1 MSNARYSSG
10 ISNDKGN
17 KPTNTDLVA
26 FLFKECCVRD
36 CNTKS
41 HHSYHICFEIWL
53 NKSSCMNV
61 QELNCARP
69 SFNKNWR
76 LLRIARTNAYF
87 YTKKGK
93 QQQDSK
99 DFNYET
105 TSCKLAA
112 CQPFGTQGTRLVKS
126 EKPLISIFDDIPFI
140 SIRVL
145 LEAC

>member
-53 NKSSCMNV
+53 NKSSCMKV
-61 QELNCARP
+61 HELNCARP
-69 SFNKNWR
+69 SFNKNGVFYVSHECLFLYKKR
-76 LLRIARTNAYF
+76 KAVAGFKRFLL
-87 YTKKGK
+87 
-93 QQQDSK
+93 
-99 DFNYET
+99 
-105 TSCKLAA
+105 
-112 CQPFGTQGTRLVKS
+112 
-126 EKPLISIFDDIPFI
+126 
-140 SIRVL
+140 
-145 LEAC
+145 